1 MVEKD
6 SAKIPIRLKLVTEI
20 RDGAG
25 RKELLTTKVEGTL
38 YSKEDAT
45 FLAYKEMMENVGE
58 ISNIIKIK
66 TDEVTIIRSGGVSMR
81 HTYKKGAT
89 TSGHYQSP
97 YGMME
102 MVTKTENVDYTYSTK
117 SQKAKLVLSY
127 QLQMQGEWVGRH
139 RLTFLIERLYT

>member
-1 MVEKD
+1 MAEKE

-25 RKELLTTKVEGTL
+25 RKELLTIEEEGTL

-45 FLAYKEMMENVGE
+45 FLAYKEMMENVGQ
-58 ISNIIKIK
+58 ISNVIKIK
-66 TDEVTIIRSGGVSMR
+66 DGEVSIMRSGGVSMR
-81 HTYKKGAT
+81 QTYRKGAI
-89 TSGHYQSP
+89 TSGSYQSP

-102 MVTKTENVDYTYSTK
+102 MVAKTENIDFTNRTDSR
-117 SQKAKLVLSY
+117 KAKLILSY

-139 RLTFLIERLYT
+139 RLTFMIEKIE

>member
-1 MVEKD
+1 MVEKE

-25 RKELLTTKVEGTL
+25 RKELLTIEEEGTL

-45 FLAYKEMMENVGE
+45 FLAYKEMMENVGQ

-66 TDEVTIIRSGGVSMR
+66 GDEVSIMRSGGISMR
-81 HTYKKGAT
+81 QTYKKGAT
-89 TSGHYQSP
+89 TSGSYQSP

-102 MVTKTENVDYTYSTK
+102 MVAKTENIDFTNRTESR
-117 SQKAKLVLSY
+117 KAKLILSY
-127 QLQMQGEWVGRH
+127 QLQMQDEWVGRH
-139 RLTFLIERLYT
+139 RLTFMIEKIQ

>member
-1 MVEKD
+1 MAENE

-25 RKELLTTKVEGTL
+25 RKELLTIEEEGTL

-45 FLAYKEMMENVGE
+45 FLAYKEMMENVGQ
-58 ISNIIKIK
+58 ISNVIKVK
-66 TDEVTIIRSGGVSMR
+66 GDEVLIMRSGGVSMR
-81 HTYKKGAT
+81 QTYKKGAT
-89 TSGHYQSP
+89 TFGSYQSP

-102 MVTKTENVDYTYSTK
+102 MVAKTENIDFTNRIDSR
-117 SQKAKLVLSY
+117 KAKLILSY

-139 RLTFLIERLYT
+139 RLTFMIEKIE

>member
-1 MVEKD
+1 MAEKE

-25 RKELLTTKVEGTL
+25 RKELLTIEEEGTL

-45 FLAYKEMMENVGE
+45 FLAYKEMMENVGQ
-58 ISNIIKIK
+58 ISNVIKIK
-66 TDEVTIIRSGGVSMR
+66 GDEVSIMRSGGISMR
-81 HTYKKGAT
+81 QTYKKGTT
-89 TSGHYQSP
+89 TSGSYQSP

-102 MVTKTENVDYTYSTK
+102 MVAKTENVDFTNRTESK
-117 SQKAKLVLSY
+117 KAKLILSY

-139 RLTFLIERLYT
+139 RLTFMIDKIE

>member
-1 MVEKD
+1 MAENE

-25 RKELLTTKVEGTL
+25 RKELLTIEEEGTL

-45 FLAYKEMMENVGE
+45 FLAYKEMMENVGQ
-58 ISNIIKIK
+58 ISNVIKVK
-66 TDEVTIIRSGGVSMR
+66 GDEVSIMRSGGVSMR
-81 HTYKKGAT
+81 QTYKKGAT
-89 TSGHYQSP
+89 TSGSYQSP

-102 MVTKTENVDYTYSTK
+102 MVAKTENIDFINRIDSR
-117 SQKAKLVLSY
+117 KAKLILSY

-139 RLTFLIERLYT
+139 RLTFMIEKIE

>member
-1 MVEKD
+1 MAEKE

-25 RKELLTTKVEGTL
+25 RKELLTIEEEGTL

-45 FLAYKEMMENVGE
+45 FLAYKEMMENVGQ
-58 ISNIIKIK
+58 ISNVIKIK
-66 TDEVTIIRSGGVSMR
+66 DGEVSIMRSGGVSMR
-81 HTYKKGAT
+81 QTYRKGAT
-89 TSGHYQSP
+89 TSGSYQSP

-102 MVTKTENVDYTYSTK
+102 MVAKTENIDFTNHTESR
-117 SQKAKLVLSY
+117 KAKLILSY

-139 RLTFLIERLYT
+139 RLTFMIEIIE

>member
-1 MVEKD
+1 MAEKE

-25 RKELLTTKVEGTL
+25 RKELLTIEEEGTL

-45 FLAYKEMMENVGE
+45 FLAYKEMMENVGQ
-58 ISNIIKIK
+58 ISNVIKIK
-66 TDEVTIIRSGGVSMR
+66 DGEDSIMRSGGVSMR
-81 HTYKKGAT
+81 QTYRKGAI
-89 TSGHYQSP
+89 TSGSYQSP

-102 MVTKTENVDYTYSTK
+102 MVAKTENIDFTNRTDSR
-117 SQKAKLVLSY
+117 KAKLILSY

-139 RLTFLIERLYT
+139 RLTFMIEKIE